1 MHVSVNAALP
11 GLANVLHSF
20 TLVGHDGAQVILEA
34 SPLVCN
40 VLGWFATD
48 KHSGRT

>member
-1 MHVSVNAALP
+1 MHVSVDAALP

-34 SPLVCN
+34 SSLVCN
-40 VLGWFATD
+40 VRGWFAAD
-48 KHSGRT
+48 KH